1 MLIYVYVYLY
11 VYVHVWDLCLHVY
24 TEALYLTI
32 FEIGGRE
39 KAPNQF
45 FPCNFYKRSNYLP
58 KLGDSKFE
66 PFYHS
71 V

>member
-11 VYVHVWDLCLHVY
+11 VYVPVWDLHLYVY
-24 TEALYLTI
+24 IEALYLTI
-32 FEIGGRE
+32 FEIGGRK
-39 KAPNQF
+39 KALNQF
-45 FPCNFYKRSNYLP
+45 FPCNFYKRSNYPP